1 MKSCLKCTAG
11 SSHVLFKDSESPST
25 STPNSPSQD
34 SVLSD
39 ASTDSSSTQEQ
50 KRKSVTFTED
60 GEEEV
65 FYVDDWDRSPA
76 AVVERLTYK
85 DVYELKELHISLP
98 RINLTSKCR
107 KRDPKCAT

>member
-1 MKSCLKCTAG
+1 MMKSCLKCTAG
-11 SSHVLFKDSESPST
+11 SSHVLYNKDSESS
-25 STPNSPSQD
+25 STPGSPGQD

-39 ASTDSSSTQEQ
+39 ASSTDSGSSSPRGQ

-76 AVVERLTYK
+76 AIVERLTYK
-85 DVYELKELHISLP
+85 
-98 RINLTSKCR
+98 
-107 KRDPKCAT
+107 